1 MAKRI
6 ILAAAIEN
14 KGRYLLTKQGK
25 GGRQEGFWGF
35 PGGNLEENEIDLQRS
50 LKREIKEE
58 VGLEIE
64 IEGLIGTH
72 LEIWKDDIQL
82 IFFYFKAKRIG
93 GRIKKS
99 EEIEDFKWLT
109 LKEIGKFPKDLIRPP
124 FPWFGQMVKAL
135 RQNRP
140 IDNIFF

>member
-1 MAKRI
+1 M
-6 ILAAAIEN
+6 AIEN
-14 KGRYLLTKQGK
+14 KGKYLLTKQGK

-35 PGGNLEENEIDLQRS
+35 PGGNLGDNETDLPKA
-50 LKREIKEE
+50 LLREIKEE

-72 LEIWKDDIQL
+72 LEIWKDDFQL

-93 GRIKKS
+93 GETRRS
-99 EEIEDFKWLT
+99 EEIEDFQWLT
-109 LKEIGKFPKDLIRPP
+109 LKKIEEFPKDLIRPP

-135 RQNRP
+135 QQNRP